1 VSKRLSFLLA
11 LLFLSAGC
19 NLSGDITPPP
29 ALATAQAAQLIA
41 TGTPVTTPTPTETP
55 PAATATAQPA
65 SDPAAETPPPQEFGA
80 IRGQVINGTS
90 GQAMPAGFE
99 VTLRGLDGEQEIPAI
114 TSAVGAEG
122 AFLFEGLAIVPGR
135 LYWVTAEHQG
145 LAYRTEPA
153 HLMPGDQ
160 PVELPLT
167 IYDVTTDAE
176 LVRVE
181 RLHLIFEFSPQGV
194 INVLEVW
201 LLSNLGENTVAAS
214 EDKGILEITLP
225 EGAGALEVEAGL
237 AGERITATEGG
248 IADNGPLLPGVNTGD
263 LTFAFQLAYE
273 RGLTFTQSVDRE
285 VVAVVVLLPEEGP
298 DVSGD
303 GLQETGVRQ
312 IGDESWRSYEAGPLS
327 SGESLR
333 LDFSGRLSVAGG
345 TGGSTSL
352 SLIIGSG
359 ALGLALIVGGLLWYR
374 RTGASDEIAA
384 EDESLSSDPAEA
396 RDGLL
401 QALADLDDGYESG
414 EVAEASYRRKRAK
427 LKRQA
432 LALLKKD
439 DDQSS

>member
-1 VSKRLSFLLA
+1 VGLL
-11 LLFLSAGC
+11 LLSASC

-29 ALATAQAAQLIA
+29 ALATAQAAQLMA
-41 TGTPVTTPTPTETP
+41 TATPVTTPTPTKAP
-55 PAATATAQPA
+55 SAATATAQPA
-65 SDPAAETPPPQEFGA
+65 SEPVGETPSSQEFGA
-80 IRGQVINGTS
+80 IRGQVFNGTS

-122 AFLFEGLAIVPGR
+122 EFLFEGLAIVPGR
-135 LYWVTAEHQG
+135 LYWVSAEHQG
-145 LAYRTEPA
+145 LVYRTEPA
-153 HLMPGDQ
+153 HLMLGDQ

-167 IYDVTTDAE
+167 IYDVTTDTD

-181 RLHLIFEFSPQGV
+181 RLHLIFEFTPQGV

-201 LLSNLGENTVAAS
+201 LLSNLGESTVIAS

-237 AGERITATEGG
+237 AGERIRATDGG
-248 IADNGPLLPGVNTGD
+248 IADNGPLLPGVNAGD
-263 LTFAFQLAYE
+263 LTFAFQLPYE
-273 RGLTFTQSVDRE
+273 RRLTFLQSVDRE
-285 VVAVVVLLPEEGP
+285 VVAVVVLLQEEGP

-303 GLQETGVRQ
+303 GLEETGVRQ
-312 IGDESWRSYEAGPLS
+312 IGDESWRSYEAGPLA

-333 LDFSGRLSVAGG
+333 LDFSGRLGAAGG
-345 TGGSTSL
+345 TAGSTSL
-352 SLIIGSG
+352 SLIIGAG

-374 RTGASDEIAA
+374 RMDAGDEVAP
-384 EDESLSSDPAEA
+384 EDESLSSDLAEA

-401 QALADLDDGYESG
+401 QALADLDDAYESG
-414 EVAEASYRRKRAK
+414 EVSEASYRRKRAK

-432 LALLKKD
+432 LAVLKKRD
-439 DDQSS
+439 D